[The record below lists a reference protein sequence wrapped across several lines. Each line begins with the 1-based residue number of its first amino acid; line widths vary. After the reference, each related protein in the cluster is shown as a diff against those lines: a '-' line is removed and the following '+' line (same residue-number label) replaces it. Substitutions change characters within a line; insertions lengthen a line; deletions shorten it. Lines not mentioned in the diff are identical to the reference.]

1 MELERGEAQEVWNE
15 MVWNSLT
22 WLVQVVV
29 FPGFLTL
36 IALALF
42 YEWVDRKFV
51 AKLQNRY
58 GPLHVG
64 PHGLLQPIADLIK
77 LLSKEDITPFAADR
91 VIFAASPLILLAS
104 PLTALLFIPMSGVY
118 STVGFEGDLLLVLF
132 LFMLPMIAI
141 FLGSWAS
148 ANRFTAVGAVRATLQ
163 LLAYEVP
170 MGMAAIGTA
179 IAARSLSISRIVAWQ
194 AGSGVWLAVIQPLG
208 FIVFT
213 MCVVAELRRVPFDAP
228 TAETEIVAGW
238 ETEFSGRKLAVI
250 RLGED
255 LSTLLLAGL
264 AVSLYLGGPAGP
276 APIPPIVYFLA
287 KVTAYVLLISLIR
300 AAFAR
305 FRIDQTLRN
314 FWGYLL
320 PLSIVQVLVVQLLA
334 GGVLAWLW

>member
-1 MELERGEAQEVWNE
+1 

-194 AGSGVWLAVIQPLG
+194 AGSGVWLAV
-208 FIVFT
+208 
-213 MCVVAELRRVPFDAP
+213 
-228 TAETEIVAGW
+228 
-238 ETEFSGRKLAVI
+238 
-250 RLGED
+250 
-255 LSTLLLAGL
+255 
-264 AVSLYLGGPAGP
+264 
-276 APIPPIVYFLA
+276 
-287 KVTAYVLLISLIR
+287 
-300 AAFAR
+300 
-305 FRIDQTLRN
+305 
-314 FWGYLL
+314 
-320 PLSIVQVLVVQLLA
+320 
-334 GGVLAWLW
+334 